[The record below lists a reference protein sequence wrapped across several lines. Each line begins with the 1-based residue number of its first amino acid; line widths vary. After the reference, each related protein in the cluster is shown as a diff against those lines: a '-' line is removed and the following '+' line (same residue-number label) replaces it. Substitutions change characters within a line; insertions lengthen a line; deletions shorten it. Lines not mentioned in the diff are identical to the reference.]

1 MSWWVELG
9 YPPFD
14 EGKGGFPKTGQVVKY
29 YRERKKDDKGKPY
42 TQKAF
47 AKVLGISDIAVRE
60 IENRDVGMDFE
71 RRQFLSKLFNI
82 PPILLGVVT
91 LEQINKILE
100 EKGITLS
107 ALLTPVKPSQRTVMV
122 STPVSTVPK
131 LVVDV
136 NEYRQQLVSCWNTHY
151 SHDAYGGLA
160 DTLWR
165 TSMLYQELPHVS
177 PKERRQLHE
186 LLCSYHQLAAN
197 LSRDRQ
203 LYDDAV
209 IHLNKAFQMAKLLR
223 NDELKALVLFS
234 RGWIFWSAHRVD
246 HAVIDFQKARMY
258 ERNLPCYLN
267 SPILLLS
274 GQAKAVTAE
283 SKREKEDAIA
293 LIDRGGNIVRKSQ
306 NRDNPHFIDFSL
318 SRYHLVR
325 TSALLAVGRNKD
337 ALDELKLVNL
347 NDHTNVRRQVYNDIL
362 EAQAYT
368 NLGDYSRATSFAET
382 ALLAAQELQST
393 IYIARVAKIYQQLE
407 QSPYKNN
414 PDVARLEYLLYYK
427 PGTL

>member
-1 MSWWVELG
+1 MSWWVQLG

-14 EGKGGFPKTGQVVKY
+14 AGKGGFPKAGQVVKY

-60 IENRDVGMDFE
+60 LENRDAGIDFE
-71 RRQFLSKLFNI
+71 RRQFLCKLFNI
-82 PPILLGVVT
+82 PPVLLGVIT
-91 LEQINKILE
+91 LEQVNQILE

-107 ALLTPVKPSQRTVMV
+107 ALLAPVEPAPSTVTL
-122 STPVSTVPK
+122 STPVSTAPT

-151 SHDAYGGLA
+151 RHDAYRGLA

-177 PKERRQLHE
+177 PKERWQLHE

-197 LSRDRQ
+197 LLRDRQ

-209 IHLNKAFQMAKLLR
+209 VHLNKAFQMAKLLR

-234 RGWIFWSAHRVD
+234 RGYIFWSANRIND
-246 HAVIDFQKARMY
+246 AVIDFQKARTY
-258 ERNLPCYLN
+258 ERYLPGYLN

-274 GQAKAVTAE
+274 GQVKAVAAE
-283 SKREKEDAIA
+283 SQQEKDNAIT
-293 LIDRGGNIVRKSQ
+293 LIDRGGNIVRTSR
-306 NRDNPHFIDFSL
+306 NRENPHFIDFSL
-318 SRYHLVR
+318 SRYHLMR

-337 ALDELKLVNL
+337 ALDELRLVNL
-347 NDHTNVRRQVYNDIL
+347 NDHTNVRRHVYNDIL

-368 NLGDYSRATSFAET
+368 NLGDYSKAIDFAES
-382 ALLAAQELQST
+382 ALVAAQELQST
-393 IYIARVAKIYQQLE
+393 VYIDHVAKIHRQLE

-414 PDVARLEYLLYYK
+414 SGVARLEYLLYYK
-427 PGTL
+427 G